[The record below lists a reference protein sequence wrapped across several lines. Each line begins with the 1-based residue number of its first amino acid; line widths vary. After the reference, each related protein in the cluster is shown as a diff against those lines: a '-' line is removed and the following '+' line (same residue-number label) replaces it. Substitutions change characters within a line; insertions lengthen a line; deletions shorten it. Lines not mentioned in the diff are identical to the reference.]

1 MSDFLFVI
9 LIFISMIRYL
19 TSLLLSV
26 TANELKLDMFRENN
40 SPELLEQMGLRKKQ
54 ANFSKEED
62 HMIKSLQK
70 EHGNKWTLIARLT
83 TETTDTERKAD
94 DVRCRWNQL
103 HKYEAQS
110 SETLGHK

>member
-1 MSDFLFVI
+1 VISTLSSRSD
-9 LIFISMIRYL
+9 
-19 TSLLLSV
+19 TSLFSV
-26 TANELKLDMFRENN
+26 AANQLKLDMFQENN
-40 SPELLEQMGLRKKQ
+40 SPELLEQVGLRKKQ
-54 ANFSKEED
+54 FFSDEED